1 MLLVA
6 TFFLMGITQTH
17 AENPA
22 LQSVLSQKGL
32 QKVSHWATDWLQGD
46 LSTIMLPEVKGSVS
60 IFLGTIYYSLHD
72 MTIVRCD
79 LPEPAVSFSEGTGLS
94 LQLQGLSI
102 AITGKWNTDFGIIH
116 DGGWFDL
123 AVYTINLNALLEFQ
137 STEEHFSITTAM
149 CNADVGHVQINFHGG
164 ASQVSHND
172 ILLLFIQICP
182 QFQKGIENID
192 KYLAANDV
200 IQVDSYVY
208 LNLSLTDSPVVFD
221 NGFKLNVKG
230 EFYSVKSPSE
240 PPFSPHYFKLPWQ
253 EDYMLSVGVS
263 EFCINSAAYAYLKS
277 GVLSINI
284 TDGMIPKTSPIHLNT
299 SQFGS
304 LVPQL
309 PKKYPNMEME
319 VVLYAT
325 DTPLISFNQTVIN
338 VELSAA
344 AKFSAIK
351 SPTHLIPLF
360 SLDMQY
366 SFCAKVYTDGQL
378 LKGALEMKNLTMQLG
393 STEIDKFDIAPF
405 ENLMKTVMN
414 SFVLPKINAQLKEG
428 LPLPSVKGFS
438 LNKSMMTI
446 ENGFLFLAADITSP
460 FQSLK

>member
-1 MLLVA
+1 MQVQQ
-6 TFFLMGITQTH
+6 FSNQGQD
-17 AENPA
+17 
-22 LQSVLSQKGL
+22 VKGL
-32 QKVSHWATDWLQGD
+32 QKVSHWVTDWLQGD
-46 LSTIMLPEVKGSVS
+46 LSTITLPEIKGSIS
-60 IFLGTIYYSLHD
+60 IFVGSIHYSLHD

-79 LPEPAVSFSEGTGLS
+79 LPEPSVSFSEGTGLS
-94 LQLQGLSI
+94 FQLQGLSL
-102 AITGKWNTDFGIIH
+102 AITGQWNTYFGIIH
-116 DGGWFDL
+116 DGGWFDMAL
-123 AVYTINLNALLEFQ
+123 FTINLNTLLEFEN
-137 STEEHFSITTAM
+137 TEEHLSITTAM
-149 CNADVGHVQINFHGG
+149 CNADVGGVQINFHGG
-164 ASQVSHND
+164 ASF
-172 ILLLFIQICP
+172 LFRSFVKKFSGYIKTMIQQRICP

-200 IQVDSYVY
+200 IKFDSYVY

-221 NGFKLNVKG
+221 NGFELNVKG
-230 EFYSVKSPSE
+230 EFYSIKSPSE
-240 PPFSPHYFKLPWQ
+240 PPFSPHNFKLPW
-253 EDYMLSVGVS
+253 EANYMLSVGVS

-284 TDGMIPKTSPIHLNT
+284 TDGMIPKASPIHLNT

-309 PKKYPNMEME
+309 PKKYPDMEME

-360 SLDMQY
+360 TLDMHY
-366 SFCAKVYTDGQL
+366 SFSAKVYTDGQL
-378 LKGALEMKNLTMQLG
+378 LKGVLEMKNLTVQLG
-393 STEIDKFDIAPF
+393 STEIEKFDTAPF

-438 LNKSMMTI
+438 LNKSVMTI

-460 FQSLK
+460 F